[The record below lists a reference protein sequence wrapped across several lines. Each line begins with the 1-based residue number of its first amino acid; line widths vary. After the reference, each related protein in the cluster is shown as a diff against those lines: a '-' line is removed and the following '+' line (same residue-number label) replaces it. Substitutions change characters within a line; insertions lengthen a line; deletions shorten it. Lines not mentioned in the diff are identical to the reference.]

1 MDRHH
6 SSARAAAGSGM
17 TWDMAEDI
25 LRCIKDPIF
34 SDYKVSVMD
43 FGAKSDGITLDTP
56 AFEKAIRHTH
66 EHGGGTVIVPKG
78 TYLIGS
84 LELLSHVNLHLE
96 DVDTLL
102 KFTTEI
108 NERNYPVAYGHWEA
122 SPAYNYRALIY
133 AYRASHIALTG
144 KGTLDGQA
152 STEVWWNW
160 KHQIEHTWSE
170 SKISLQEKASNQLRD
185 LNNAGVPVEKR
196 VFGDGSYL
204 RPNFIQP
211 LYCDNVLLE
220 GVTLINSPMWQVNPV
235 LCTNVIVRG
244 MTLRSHGA
252 NNDGVDPE
260 SCNYVLIESN
270 VFDSGDDCISLKSG
284 RDLDGRTLNAL
295 CQNIVIRNNTFADG
309 HGGIAL
315 GSEMSGG
322 IKNVFAD
329 DNHFD
334 SLNLT
339 YPLRLKTNARRGGKI
354 ENIYLRNSII
364 ETVNQATIHGTM
376 FYAEGRDGEYL
387 PEFKNIVVEHVK
399 GNGGQY
405 GIFLEAF
412 EEVPITGLVLRN
424 IEITNVINPIRA
436 INWGKDVLLENVTI
450 NGEAYPRPTEAR
462 ILGVPAPGATLH
474 ASALLIGGDA
484 DKLTYTWL
492 LANVYDDDYNSISVG
507 STYTVP
513 EDAIGKFVTVCATD
527 LSGAV
532 EVSMPYKVLATVSAA
547 WLPENSPIASA
558 VSRIASKGFIN
569 RDDAIDP
576 EGLITRIE
584 IARMLARMWKITTP
598 FNKLVIAD
606 MDNSD
611 PDYNVAAAV
620 IEKGM
625 MALHKG
631 NFCPNET
638 ITREEIASVAMMSCG
653 VSFKN
658 ASTIYDSTFQDGNEI
673 GDVYLTNVERSCY
686 FGFMTGTEDRR
697 FSPKRVVTYAEVI
710 TILDRISDFAGM

>member
-1 MDRHH
+1 MEGQE
-6 SSARAAAGSGM
+6 SSVRASSPVM
-17 TWDMAEDI
+17 TWDMAEEI
-25 LRCIKDPIF
+25 LSRIHNPVF
-34 SDYKVSVMD
+34 SDNKVNVMD
-43 FGAKSDGITLDTP
+43 FGAKSDGTTLDTP
-56 AFEKAIRHTH
+56 AFEKAIRHMH

-84 LELLSHVNLHLE
+84 IELLSHVNLHLE
-96 DVDTLL
+96 DEDTVL

-108 NERNYPVAYGHWEA
+108 NERNYPIAYGHWEA

-133 AYRASHIALTG
+133 AYRASNIALTG

-152 STEVWWNW
+152 SADVWWNW

-170 SKISLQEKASNQLRD
+170 SKVSLQEKASNQLRD
-185 LNNAGVPVEKR
+185 MNNAGVPVEKR
-196 VFGDGSYL
+196 VFGHGSYL

-211 LYCDNVLLE
+211 LYCENVLLE

-235 LCTNVIVRG
+235 LCKNVIVRN

-260 SCNYVLIESN
+260 SCMDVLIEGN
-270 VFDSGDDCISLKSG
+270 MFDSGDDCISLKSG
-284 RDLDGRTLNAL
+284 RDLDGRTLNAP

-322 IKNVFAD
+322 IKNIFAD

-334 SLNLT
+334 SMNLT

-354 ENIYLRNSII
+354 ENVYLRNSVI

-376 FYAEGRDGEYL
+376 FYAEGRDGEFL
-387 PEFKNIVVEHVK
+387 PAFNNIVVENVK
-399 GNGGQY
+399 SNGGQY

-412 EEVPITGLVLRN
+412 EEVPITGLSLRN

-436 INWGKDVLLENVTI
+436 LNWGKEVLLENVTI

-462 ILGVPAPGATLH
+462 ILGVPAPSVLLH
-474 ASALLIGGDA
+474 ATALLIGDDI
-484 DKLTYTWL
+484 DKLTYTWFM
-492 LANVYDDDYNSISVG
+492 ADRRDGDYSPVG
-507 STYTVP
+507 IGPTFTVP
-513 EDAIGKFVTVCATD
+513 EDVIGMFVKV
-527 LSGAV
+527 GASDV
-532 EVSMPYKVLATVSAA
+532 RGSVKISIPYEVLATVNAA

-558 VSRIASKGFIN
+558 VNRIASKGFIN
-569 RDDAIDP
+569 QDMAFDP

-584 IARMLARMWKITTP
+584 IARMLARMWKLTAPTH
-598 FNKLVIAD
+598 KLVIAD

-620 IEKGM
+620 IEQGM
-625 MALHKG
+625 MALHKSS
-631 NFCPNET
+631 FRPNET

-658 ASTIYDSTFQDGNEI
+658 ASTIYDSTFQDGKEI
-673 GDVYLTNVERSCY
+673 GDIYLTNVERSC
-686 FGFMTGTEDRR
+686 FFSFMTGTEDRI
-697 FSPKRVVTYAEVI
+697 FSPKRNVTYAEVI